1 MWMLYALWLII
12 AHAWSI
18 RVYRYMDVIT
28 GNLFCFVQ
36 IACGSKNVF
45 TLWNYLGG
53 SKWKLRRNLVGA
65 ICKRRRNREK
75 GTARVLPKL
84 QEISKT
90 VVNSVSPL
98 TRESQFAIILLWP
111 SKRVEKKNS
120 KKQYTSKIQRKWRS
134 RQKVPFRTQ
143 KMPKLAQIPEHEQSS
158 SMCMSSGDAFA
169 CGSCTTS
176 LFLFLFLFFF
186 FYHIFRR
193 HLWSITKQTHGNME
207 SIIPTS

>member
-1 MWMLYALWLII
+1 MCMLYALWLII

-18 RVYRYMDVIT
+18 RVYRYIDVIT

-84 QEISKT
+84 QEIFKT

-98 TRESQFAIILLWP
+98 TRDSQFAIILLWA
-111 SKRVEKKNS
+111 SKRVDKKIRRNS
-120 KKQYTSKIQRKWRS
+120 IQVRYRGNEEPDKK
-134 RQKVPFRTQ
+134 
-143 KMPKLAQIPEHEQSS
+143 
-158 SMCMSSGDAFA
+158 
-169 CGSCTTS
+169 S
-176 LFLFLFLFFF
+176 LLGLNKCL
-186 FYHIFRR
+186 
-193 HLWSITKQTHGNME
+193 N
-207 SIIPTS
+207 